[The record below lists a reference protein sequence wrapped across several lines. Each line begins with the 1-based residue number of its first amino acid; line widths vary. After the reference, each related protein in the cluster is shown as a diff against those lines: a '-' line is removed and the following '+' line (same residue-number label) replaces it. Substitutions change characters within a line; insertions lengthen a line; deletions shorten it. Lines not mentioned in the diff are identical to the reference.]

1 MIKIIAWLVVYILFF
16 IHADWKTSNE
26 SGTKIDEFLWFGWL
40 FLISTRILQLG
51 LKLNLTTIP
60 ICLITIIGTDI
71 IAIGCHLLV
80 LMFKKKKQG
89 RKNDR

>member
-1 MIKIIAWLVVYILFF
+1 MIIYILFF
-16 IHADWKTSNE
+16 TYADWKTSNE

-60 ICLITIIGTDI
+60 ICLII
-71 IAIGCHLLV
+71 IAGTVAIGVGCHLLV